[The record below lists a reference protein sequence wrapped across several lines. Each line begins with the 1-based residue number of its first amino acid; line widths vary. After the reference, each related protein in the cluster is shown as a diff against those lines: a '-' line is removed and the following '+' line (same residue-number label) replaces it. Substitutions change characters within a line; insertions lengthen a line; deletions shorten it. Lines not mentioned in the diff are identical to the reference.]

1 MHDAS
6 LSLLM
11 QLIMSSMSLQRVTR
25 QQSSSSQLSEEE
37 IEERARVREREEVVL
52 VKLITPCLAEVDS
65 AVREGRFK
73 REVWTSSQ
81 QQLARIALF
90 R

>member
-1 MHDAS
+1 
-6 LSLLM
+6 
-11 QLIMSSMSLQRVTR
+11 MSSMSLQRVNS

-37 IEERARVREREEVVL
+37 IEKRARVREREEVVL
-52 VKLITPCLAEVDS
+52 VKLITSCLAEVDS

-73 REVWTSSQ
+73 REVWTRSQ